1 MSVVICI
8 LSDLPKTTDES
19 GECVQISMDDAITQF
34 IKSKYGDSMMT
45 TGWTL
50 VVSTAEGAVAGAP
63 NGFVMIHNEGLPQ
76 HTQLGLL
83 QSGVNSVT
91 HAQMFEWLGGR
102 KPEPPPF

>member
-1 MSVVICI
+1 MSVVTCI
-8 LSDLPKTTDES
+8 LSDLPPTTDET
-19 GECVQISMDDAITQF
+19 GDDVEISMDDVVTQF
-34 IKSKYGDSMMT
+34 IKAKYGDSMMT

-50 VVSTAEGAVAGAP
+50 VVSTAEGALTGAP
-63 NGFVMIHNEGLPQ
+63 NGFIMLHNEGLPQ

-91 HAQMFEWLGGR
+91 NAQMFEWLGGR